1 MQSKARE
8 AAVLA
13 EVGEGG
19 FGAQDLELTQ
29 QFGALSWVRVCAL
42 YFYEPT
48 MYTLRQRLIVPCHT
62 AREWSTSLV
71 LERFSLAHNGSRS
84 WQCLLPAM
92 LRDSLTTGVMLE

>member
-29 QFGALSWVRVCAL
+29 QLGALSWVRVCAL
-42 YFYEPT
+42 YLYEPT
-48 MYTLRQRLIVPCHT
+48 MY
-62 AREWSTSLV
+62 SLK
-71 LERFSLAHNGSRS
+71 AKAD
-84 WQCLLPAM
+84 CLLPHRQRM
-92 LRDSLTTGVMLE
+92 EYFSCP